1 MKRILSFLAA
11 GAAFSLPAAASDAL
25 VEMGRLSVPDVPIE
39 FGAVAHL
46 PD

>member
-1 MKRILSFLAA
+1 MKRILQAVAA
-11 GAAFSLPAAASDAL
+11 ATLSLPASASDAL